1 MNVSRELS
9 NDYYHFKAN
18 SKDVELQLCISANFV
33 SIVSKISYQ
42 NFKKINT
49 TFFLKKSR
57 VKFFFLLFSIS
68 KIFTPLSPREK
79 KFLKNGNTLNS
90 IASVDSTTI
99 WNDCLAIIQQE
110 VDENSFATWFKPII
124 PLRTDGEILTIQV
137 PSQFF
142 YEWLEDHFVPVL
154 KKAVHQVL
162 GKGGRL
168 EYSVV
173 VDSGNKQSPPV
184 MVNYPNGNGT
194 NKNGNVQPVNGS
206 DVYSPFSF
214 RALNPQT
221 VNSRLNPNY
230 TFDNFIEGDCNRL
243 ARSAGLAVS
252 KKPGVTS
259 FNPLMLYGG
268 VGVGKTHLVQA
279 IGNEIKKSLPHKI
292 VLYVDQNDF
301 TSQFLNALQN
311 NKMQDFQNFYLQ
323 VDLLI
328 LDDVQFLAGREKTQE
343 IFFHIFNQLHQ
354 SGKQIIMTSDCPP
367 RDLKGFQERLL
378 SRFKWGLTADLQE
391 PDFETKLAII
401 NKKMQSDGI
410 DIPKDVAE
418 YLAYSVDTNLRD
430 MEGVLNS
437 LLFHAT
443 LLKKEIDLELAKE
456 VLKNIVKEIQSDVS
470 VDYIQ
475 KTVADYFKVELE
487 AMKGKVKKREIVIP
501 RQTAM
506 YFCKRYTQLTLALI
520 GENFGGRDHSTV
532 IHALESVEDM
542 MKTDANFKNSI
553 EELTK
558 KFKSRISA

>member
-1 MNVSRELS
+1 MEVNCTTVWNNCLQIIRQ
-9 NDYYHFKAN
+9 
-18 SKDVELQLCISANFV
+18 DVDD
-33 SIVSKISYQ
+33 Q
-42 NFKKINT
+42 NFN
-49 TFFLKKSR
+49 
-57 VKFFFLLFSIS
+57 
-68 KIFTPLSPREK
+68 
-79 KFLKNGNTLNS
+79 
-90 IASVDSTTI
+90 
-99 WNDCLAIIQQE
+99 
-110 VDENSFATWFKPII
+110 TWFKPIT
-124 PLRTDGEILTIQV
+124 PLRNEGDVLTIQV

-142 YEWLEDHFVPVL
+142 YEWLEEHYVPVL
-154 KKAVHQVL
+154 KKAIHEVL
-162 GKGGRL
+162 GTTGRL
-168 EYSVV
+168 EYSVII
-173 VDSGNKQSPPV
+173 DSGNQRNPPLV
-184 MVNYPNGNGT
+184 VNYPNGNGQ
-194 NKNGNVQPVNGS
+194 KRHDIQRVPGNTE
-206 DVYSPFSF
+206 DYSPFSF
-214 RALNPQT
+214 KPLNPQT
-221 VNSRLNPNY
+221 VNSRLNPAY
-230 TFDNFIEGDCNRL
+230 TFDNFVEGDCNRL
-243 ARSAGLAVS
+243 ARSAGVAVA

-279 IGNEIKKSLPHKI
+279 IGNEIKNKLPSKI

-311 NKMQDFQNFYLQ
+311 HKIQEFQNYYLQ

-343 IFFHIFNQLHQ
+343 MFFHIFNQLHQ

-401 NKKMQSDGI
+401 HNKMES
-410 DIPKDVAE
+410 E

-437 LLFHAT
+437 LIFHAT

-470 VDYIQ
+470 VDFIQ
-475 KTVADYFKVELE
+475 KIVADYFKVDIELLK
-487 AMKGKVKKREIVIP
+487 AKVKRREIVIP
-501 RQTAM
+501 RQLAM

-542 MKTDANFKNSI
+542 MKTDVNFKNSVD
-553 EELTK
+553 ELSK
-558 KFKSRISA
+558 KLKLRVAS

>member
-1 MNVSRELS
+1 MV
-9 NDYYHFKAN
+9 
-18 SKDVELQLCISANFV
+18 
-33 SIVSKISYQ
+33 
-42 NFKKINT
+42 
-49 TFFLKKSR
+49 
-57 VKFFFLLFSIS
+57 
-68 KIFTPLSPREK
+68 
-79 KFLKNGNTLNS
+79 
-90 IASVDSTTI
+90 VDCATVWS
-99 WNDCLAIIQQE
+99 DCLGVIRQE
-110 VDENSFATWFKPII
+110 VDEQNFNTWFKPIS
-124 PLRTDGEILTIQV
+124 PLKSEADVLTIQV

-142 YEWLEDHFVPVL
+142 YEWLEEHYVPVL
-154 KKAVHQVL
+154 KKAIHQVM
-162 GKGGRL
+162 GPNGRL
-168 EYSVV
+168 EYSVI
-173 VDSGNKQSPPV
+173 VDSGNHKNPPL

-194 NKNGNVQPVNGS
+194 KRYPFQATNGNTPHE
-206 DVYSPFSF
+206 DYSPFSF
-214 RALNPQT
+214 KALNPQT
-221 VNSRLNPNY
+221 VNSRLNPGY
-230 TFDNFIEGDCNRL
+230 TFDNFVEGDCNRL
-243 ARSAGLAVS
+243 ARSAGVAVA

-279 IGNEIKKSLPHKI
+279 IGNEIKRNLPEKI
-292 VLYVDQNDF
+292 VLYIDQNDF

-311 NKMQDFQNFYLQ
+311 HKIQEFQNYYLQ

-343 IFFHIFNQLHQ
+343 MFFHIFNQLHQ

-401 NKKMQSDGI
+401 HNKMQSDGI
-410 DIPKDVAE
+410 EIPTEVAE

-443 LLKKEIDLELAKE
+443 LLKKDIDLELAKE
-456 VLKNIVKEIQSDVS
+456 VLKNIVKEIQADVS
-470 VDYIQ
+470 VDFIQ
-475 KTVADYFKVELE
+475 KTVADYFKVSLDQ
-487 AMKGKVKKREIVIP
+487 MKSKVKKREIVIP
-501 RQTAM
+501 RQVAM

-542 MKTDANFKNSI
+542 MKTDANFKNSV
-553 EELTK
+553 EDLTK
-558 KFKSRISA
+558 KFKTRMTGSN

>member
-1 MNVSRELS
+1 MVIDCATVWS
-9 NDYYHFKAN
+9 
-18 SKDVELQLCISANFV
+18 
-33 SIVSKISYQ
+33 
-42 NFKKINT
+42 
-49 TFFLKKSR
+49 
-57 VKFFFLLFSIS
+57 
-68 KIFTPLSPREK
+68 
-79 KFLKNGNTLNS
+79 
-90 IASVDSTTI
+90 
-99 WNDCLAIIQQE
+99 DCLEIIRKE
-110 VDENSFATWFKPII
+110 VDEQDFNTWFKPIN
-124 PLRTDGEILTIQV
+124 PLKNDGDVLTIQV

-142 YEWLEDHFVPVL
+142 YEWLEEHYVPVL
-154 KKAVHQVL
+154 RSAIHQVL
-162 GKGGRL
+162 GPNGRL

-173 VDSGNKQSPPV
+173 VDSGNQKNPPL
-184 MVNYPNGNGT
+184 MVNYPNGNGMKR
-194 NKNGNVQPVNGS
+194 NHLQPMNGNGAHE
-206 DVYSPFSF
+206 DYSPFSF
-214 RALNPQT
+214 KALNPQT
-221 VNSRLNPNY
+221 VNSRLNPAY
-230 TFDNFIEGDCNRL
+230 RFENFVEGDCNRL
-243 ARSAGLAVS
+243 ARSAGVAVA
-252 KKPGVTS
+252 KKPGTTS

-279 IGNEIKKSLPHKI
+279 IGNEIKKNLPEKI

-311 NKMQDFQNFYLQ
+311 HKIQEFQNYYLQ

-343 IFFHIFNQLHQ
+343 MFFHIFNQLHQ

-401 NKKMQSDGI
+401 HNKMQSDGI
-410 DIPKDVAE
+410 EIPTEVAE

-443 LLKKEIDLELAKE
+443 LLKKDIDLELAKE

-470 VDYIQ
+470 VDFIQ
-475 KTVADYFKVELE
+475 KTVADYFKVSLE
-487 AMKGKVKKREIVIP
+487 QMKSKVKKREIVIP
-501 RQTAM
+501 RQVAM

-520 GENFGGRDHSTV
+520 GGNFGGRDHSTV

-542 MKTDANFKNSI
+542 MKTDVNFKNSVD
-553 EELTK
+553 ELTK
-558 KFKSRISA
+558 KFKSRMTGS

>member
-1 MNVSRELS
+1 MEVN
-9 NDYYHFKAN
+9 
-18 SKDVELQLCISANFV
+18 C
-33 SIVSKISYQ
+33 
-42 NFKKINT
+42 
-49 TFFLKKSR
+49 
-57 VKFFFLLFSIS
+57 
-68 KIFTPLSPREK
+68 
-79 KFLKNGNTLNS
+79 
-90 IASVDSTTI
+90 STV
-99 WNDCLAIIQQE
+99 WNDCLEIIRQS
-110 VDENSFATWFKPII
+110 VDEQNYNTWFKPIV
-124 PLRTDGEILTIQV
+124 PLRNEQDVLTIQV

-142 YEWLEDHFVPVL
+142 FEWLEEHYVPVL
-154 KKAVHQVL
+154 KKAIHQVM
-162 GKGGRL
+162 GESGRL
-168 EYSVV
+168 EYSVI
-173 VDSGNKQSPPV
+173 VDSGNQRNPPLL
-184 MVNYPNGNGT
+184 VNYPNGAGMKRSNAQVH
-194 NKNGNVQPVNGS
+194 NGNGNIE
-206 DVYSPFSF
+206 DYSPFSF
-214 RALNPQT
+214 KALNPQS

-230 TFDNFIEGDCNRL
+230 TFENFVEGDCNRL
-243 ARSAGLAVS
+243 GRAAGIAVA
-252 KKPGVTS
+252 KKPGLTS

-279 IGNEIKKSLPHKI
+279 IGNEIKKNLPSKI

-301 TSQFLNALQN
+301 TTQFLNALQN
-311 NKMQDFQNFYLQ
+311 HKMQEFRNFYLQ

-401 NKKMQSDGI
+401 HNKMESDGI
-410 DIPKDVAE
+410 EIPSEVAE

-437 LLFHAT
+437 LIFHAT

-456 VLKNIVKEIQSDVS
+456 VLRNIVKEIQSDVS
-470 VDYIQ
+470 VDFIQ
-475 KTVADYFKVELE
+475 KMVAEYFKVDIDSLK
-487 AMKGKVKKREIVIP
+487 AKVKKREIVIP
-501 RQTAM
+501 RQLAM

-542 MKTDANFKNSI
+542 IKTDPNFKNSV
-553 EELTK
+553 EELSK
-558 KFKSRISA
+558 KLKLRVAS

>member
-1 MNVSRELS
+1 MVV
-9 NDYYHFKAN
+9 D
-18 SKDVELQLCISANFV
+18 C
-33 SIVSKISYQ
+33 
-42 NFKKINT
+42 T
-49 TFFLKKSR
+49 TVWS
-57 VKFFFLLFSIS
+57 
-68 KIFTPLSPREK
+68 
-79 KFLKNGNTLNS
+79 
-90 IASVDSTTI
+90 
-99 WNDCLAIIQQE
+99 DCLEIIRKE
-110 VDENSFATWFKPII
+110 VDEQNYNTWFKPIN
-124 PLRTDGEILTIQV
+124 PLKHEDDVLTIQV

-142 YEWLEDHFVPVL
+142 YEWLEEHYVPVL
-154 KKAVHQVL
+154 KRAIHEVL
-162 GKGGRL
+162 GPNARL
-168 EYSVV
+168 EYSVI
-173 VDSGNKQSPPV
+173 VDSGNQKNPPL
-184 MVNYPNGNGT
+184 MVNYPNGNGMKR
-194 NKNGNVQPVNGS
+194 NHIQSMSGS
-206 DVYSPFSF
+206 GVHEDYSPFTF
-214 RALNPQT
+214 KPLNPQT

-230 TFDNFIEGDCNRL
+230 TFDNFVEGDCNRL
-243 ARSAGLAVS
+243 ARSAGVAVA
-252 KKPGVTS
+252 KKPGTTS

-268 VGVGKTHLVQA
+268 VGVGKTHLVQS
-279 IGNEIKKSLPHKI
+279 IGNEIKKNLPEKI
-292 VLYVDQNDF
+292 VLYIDQNDF

-311 NKMQDFQNFYLQ
+311 HKIQEFQNYYLQ

-343 IFFHIFNQLHQ
+343 MFFHIFNQLHQ

-401 NKKMQSDGI
+401 HNKMQSDGI
-410 DIPKDVAE
+410 EIPTEVAE

-443 LLKKEIDLELAKE
+443 LLKKDIDLELAKE

-475 KTVADYFKVELE
+475 KTVADYFKVSLE
-487 AMKGKVKKREIVIP
+487 QMKSKVKKREIVIP
-501 RQTAM
+501 RQVAM

-542 MKTDANFKNSI
+542 MKTDANFKNSVDD
-553 EELTK
+553 LTK
-558 KFKSRISA
+558 KFKSRMTA

>member
-1 MNVSRELS
+1 MNSTLP
-9 NDYYHFKAN
+9 
-18 SKDVELQLCISANFV
+18 VESATV
-33 SIVSKISYQ
+33 
-42 NFKKINT
+42 
-49 TFFLKKSR
+49 
-57 VKFFFLLFSIS
+57 
-68 KIFTPLSPREK
+68 
-79 KFLKNGNTLNS
+79 
-90 IASVDSTTI
+90 
-99 WNDCLAIIQQE
+99 WNDCLEIIKQS
-110 VDENSFATWFKPII
+110 VDEQSFNTWFKPIT
-124 PLRTDGEILTIQV
+124 PLRNEGDVLTIQV

-142 YEWLEDHFVPVL
+142 YEWLEEHYVPVL

-162 GKGGRL
+162 GENGRL
-168 EYSVV
+168 EYSVI
-173 VDSGNKQSPPV
+173 VDSGNHNNPPV
-184 MVNYPNGNGT
+184 LVNYPNGNGFKKS
-194 NKNGNVQPVNGS
+194 NAQAVNGNGHEE
-206 DVYSPFSF
+206 YSPFSF
-214 RALNPQT
+214 KALNPQT
-221 VNSRLNPNY
+221 VNSRLNPHYSFN
-230 TFDNFIEGDCNRL
+230 NFVEGDCNRL
-243 ARSAGLAVS
+243 ARSAGVAVA
-252 KKPGVTS
+252 KKPGTTS

-279 IGNEIKKSLPHKI
+279 IGNEIKKNLPEKI

-311 NKMQDFQNFYLQ
+311 HKMQEFQNFYLQ

-401 NKKMQSDGI
+401 HNKMQSDGI
-410 DIPKDVAE
+410 EIPTEVAE
-418 YLAYSVDTNLRD
+418 YLAFSVDTNLRD

-456 VLKNIVKEIQSDVS
+456 VLKNIVKEIQADVS
-470 VDYIQ
+470 VDFIQ
-475 KTVADYFKVELE
+475 KTVGDFFKVDLE
-487 AMKGKVKKREIVIP
+487 AMKSKVKKREIVIP

-542 MKTDANFKNSI
+542 MKTDANFKNSV

-558 KFKSRISA
+558 KFKTRMSA

>member
-1 MNVSRELS
+1 MV
-9 NDYYHFKAN
+9 
-18 SKDVELQLCISANFV
+18 
-33 SIVSKISYQ
+33 
-42 NFKKINT
+42 
-49 TFFLKKSR
+49 
-57 VKFFFLLFSIS
+57 
-68 KIFTPLSPREK
+68 
-79 KFLKNGNTLNS
+79 
-90 IASVDSTTI
+90 VDCATVWS
-99 WNDCLAIIQQE
+99 DCLEVIRLE
-110 VDENSFATWFKPII
+110 VDEQNYNTWFKPIS
-124 PLRTDGEILTIQV
+124 PLKSEADILTIQV

-142 YEWLEDHFVPVL
+142 YEWLEEHYVPVL
-154 KKAVHQVL
+154 KKAIHQVM
-162 GKGGRL
+162 GPNGRL
-168 EYSVV
+168 EYSVI
-173 VDSGNKQSPPV
+173 VDSGNHKNPPL

-194 NKNGNVQPVNGS
+194 KRYPFQTAGNTPHE
-206 DVYSPFSF
+206 DYSPFSF
-214 RALNPQT
+214 KPLNPQT
-221 VNSRLNPNY
+221 VNSRLNPSY
-230 TFDNFIEGDCNRL
+230 TFGNFVEGDCNRL
-243 ARSAGLAVS
+243 ARSAGVAVA

-279 IGNEIKKSLPHKI
+279 IGNEIKRNLPEKI
-292 VLYVDQNDF
+292 VLYIDQNDF

-311 NKMQDFQNFYLQ
+311 HKIQEFQNYYLQ

-343 IFFHIFNQLHQ
+343 MFFHIFNQLHQ
-354 SGKQIIMTSDCPP
+354 SGKQIIMTCDCPP

-401 NKKMQSDGI
+401 HNKMQSDGI
-410 DIPKDVAE
+410 DIPTEVAE

-443 LLKKEIDLELAKE
+443 LLKKDIDLELAKE

-475 KTVADYFKVELE
+475 KTVADYFKVELDQ
-487 AMKGKVKKREIVIP
+487 MKSKIKKREFVIP
-501 RQTAM
+501 RQVAM

-520 GENFGGRDHSTV
+520 GGNFGGRDHSTV

-542 MKTDANFKNSI
+542 MKTDANFKNSV

-558 KFKSRISA
+558 KFKSRMTAS

>member
-1 MNVSRELS
+1 MV
-9 NDYYHFKAN
+9 
-18 SKDVELQLCISANFV
+18 
-33 SIVSKISYQ
+33 
-42 NFKKINT
+42 
-49 TFFLKKSR
+49 
-57 VKFFFLLFSIS
+57 
-68 KIFTPLSPREK
+68 
-79 KFLKNGNTLNS
+79 
-90 IASVDSTTI
+90 VDCATVWS
-99 WNDCLAIIQQE
+99 DCLELIRKE
-110 VDENSFATWFKPII
+110 VDEQNYNTWFKPIN
-124 PLRTDGEILTIQV
+124 PLKHDDDVLTIQV

-142 YEWLEDHFVPVL
+142 YEWLEEHYVPVL
-154 KKAVHQVL
+154 KRAIHEVL
-162 GKGGRL
+162 GPNARL

-173 VDSGNKQSPPV
+173 VDSGNQKNLSL
-184 MVNYPNGNGT
+184 MVNYPNGNGMKR
-194 NKNGNVQPVNGS
+194 NHIQSMNGVHE
-206 DVYSPFSF
+206 DYSPFTF
-214 RALNPQT
+214 KALNPQT

-230 TFDNFIEGDCNRL
+230 TFDNFVEGDCNRL
-243 ARSAGLAVS
+243 ARSAGVAVA
-252 KKPGVTS
+252 KKPGTTS

-268 VGVGKTHLVQA
+268 VGVGKTHLVQS
-279 IGNEIKKSLPHKI
+279 IGNEIKKNLPEKI
-292 VLYVDQNDF
+292 VLYIDQNDF

-311 NKMQDFQNFYLQ
+311 HKIQEFQNYYLQ

-343 IFFHIFNQLHQ
+343 MFFHIFNQLHQ
-354 SGKQIIMTSDCPP
+354 TGKQIIMTSDCPP

-401 NKKMQSDGI
+401 HNKMQSDGI
-410 DIPKDVAE
+410 EIPTEVAE

-443 LLKKEIDLELAKE
+443 LLKKDIDLELAKE

-475 KTVADYFKVELE
+475 KTVADYFKVSLE
-487 AMKGKVKKREIVIP
+487 QMKSKVKKREIVIP
-501 RQTAM
+501 RQVAM

-542 MKTDANFKNSI
+542 MKTDANFKNSVDD
-553 EELTK
+553 LTK
-558 KFKSRISA
+558 KFKSRMTN

>member
-1 MNVSRELS
+1 MEVN
-9 NDYYHFKAN
+9 
-18 SKDVELQLCISANFV
+18 C
-33 SIVSKISYQ
+33 
-42 NFKKINT
+42 T
-49 TFFLKKSR
+49 T
-57 VKFFFLLFSIS
+57 V
-68 KIFTPLSPREK
+68 
-79 KFLKNGNTLNS
+79 
-90 IASVDSTTI
+90 
-99 WNDCLAIIQQE
+99 WNDCLEIISQS
-110 VDENSFATWFKPII
+110 VDEQNFNTWFKPII
-124 PLRTDGEILTIQV
+124 PVRVEHDVLTIQV

-142 YEWLEDHFVPVL
+142 YEWLEEHYVPVL
-154 KKAVHQVL
+154 KKAIHEVL
-162 GKGGRL
+162 GESGRL
-168 EYSVV
+168 EYSVI
-173 VDSGNKQSPPV
+173 VDSGNHRNPPLL
-184 MVNYPNGNGT
+184 VNYPNGAGMKRSNAQVH
-194 NKNGNVQPVNGS
+194 NGNGNIE
-206 DVYSPFSF
+206 DYSPFSF
-214 RALNPQT
+214 KALNPQS

-230 TFDNFIEGDCNRL
+230 TFENFVEGDCNRL
-243 ARSAGLAVS
+243 ARSAGIAVS

-279 IGNEIKKSLPHKI
+279 IGNEIKKNLPAKI

-301 TSQFLNALQN
+301 TTQFLNALQN
-311 NKMQDFQNFYLQ
+311 HKMQEFQNFYLQ

-401 NKKMQSDGI
+401 HNKMESDGI
-410 DIPKDVAE
+410 EIPTEVAE

-437 LLFHAT
+437 LIFHAT

-456 VLKNIVKEIQSDVS
+456 VLRNIVKEIQSDVS
-470 VDYIQ
+470 VDFIQ
-475 KTVADYFKVELE
+475 KMVAEYFKVDIDSLK
-487 AMKGKVKKREIVIP
+487 AKVKKREIVIP
-501 RQTAM
+501 RQLAM

-542 MKTDANFKNSI
+542 IKTDPNFKNSVD
-553 EELTK
+553 ELSK
-558 KFKSRISA
+558 KLKLRVAS

>member
-1 MNVSRELS
+1 MVVDCATVWSDCLEVIRKEV
-9 NDYYHFKAN
+9 D
-18 SKDVELQLCISANFV
+18 D
-33 SIVSKISYQ
+33 Q
-42 NFKKINT
+42 NFN
-49 TFFLKKSR
+49 
-57 VKFFFLLFSIS
+57 
-68 KIFTPLSPREK
+68 
-79 KFLKNGNTLNS
+79 
-90 IASVDSTTI
+90 
-99 WNDCLAIIQQE
+99 
-110 VDENSFATWFKPII
+110 TWFKPINPI
-124 PLRTDGEILTIQV
+124 KSEADVLTIQV

-142 YEWLEDHFVPVL
+142 YEWLEEHYVPVL
-154 KKAVHQVL
+154 KRAIHQVL
-162 GKGGRL
+162 GANGRL

-173 VDSGNKQSPPV
+173 VDSGNQKNPPL
-184 MVNYPNGNGT
+184 MVNYPNGNGMKR
-194 NKNGNVQPVNGS
+194 NHLQPMNGNGHE
-206 DVYSPFSF
+206 DYSPFSF
-214 RALNPQT
+214 KALNPQT
-221 VNSRLNPNY
+221 VNSRLNPTY
-230 TFDNFIEGDCNRL
+230 TFDNFVEGDCNRL
-243 ARSAGLAVS
+243 ARSAGVAVA
-252 KKPGVTS
+252 KKPGTTS

-279 IGNEIKKSLPHKI
+279 IGNEIKKNLPEKI

-311 NKMQDFQNFYLQ
+311 HKIQEFQNYYLQ

-343 IFFHIFNQLHQ
+343 MFFHIFNQLHQ

-401 NKKMQSDGI
+401 HNKMQSDGI
-410 DIPKDVAE
+410 EIPTEVAE

-443 LLKKEIDLELAKE
+443 LLKKDIDLELAKE

-470 VDYIQ
+470 VDFIQ
-475 KTVADYFKVELE
+475 KTVADYFKVSLE
-487 AMKGKVKKREIVIP
+487 QMKSKVKKREIVIP
-501 RQTAM
+501 RQVAM

-542 MKTDANFKNSI
+542 MKTDANFKNSVDD
-553 EELTK
+553 LTK
-558 KFKSRISA
+558 KFKSRMTA

>member
-1 MNVSRELS
+1 MEV
-9 NDYYHFKAN
+9 DYG
-18 SKDVELQLCISANFV
+18 
-33 SIVSKISYQ
+33 
-42 NFKKINT
+42 T
-49 TFFLKKSR
+49 T
-57 VKFFFLLFSIS
+57 V
-68 KIFTPLSPREK
+68 
-79 KFLKNGNTLNS
+79 
-90 IASVDSTTI
+90 
-99 WNDCLAIIQQE
+99 WNDCLDIIRQS
-110 VDENSFATWFKPII
+110 VDEQSFSTWFKPII
-124 PLRTDGEILTIQV
+124 PLRTESDVLTIQV

-142 YEWLEDHFVPVL
+142 YEWLEEHYVPVL
-154 KKAVHQVL
+154 KKAINTIL
-162 GKGGRL
+162 GPAGRL

-173 VDSGNKQSPPV
+173 VDSGNTNNPPL
-184 MVNYPNGNGT
+184 MVNYPNTGNGT
-194 NKNGNVQPVNGS
+194 KRMGMRQGGNGVNL
-206 DVYSPFSF
+206 DDYSPFSF
-214 RALNPQT
+214 KPLNPQT
-221 VNSRLNPNY
+221 VNSRLNPAY
-230 TFDNFIEGDCNRL
+230 SFDNFVEGDCNRL
-243 ARSAGLAVS
+243 ARSAGLAVA

-279 IGNEIKKSLPHKI
+279 IGNDIKKNLPDRI

-311 NKMQDFQNFYLQ
+311 HKIQEFQNYYLQ

-343 IFFHIFNQLHQ
+343 MFFHIFNQLHQ

-401 NKKMQSDGI
+401 HNKMESDGI
-410 DIPKDVAE
+410 DIPTDVAE

-437 LLFHAT
+437 LIFHAT

-487 AMKGKVKKREIVIP
+487 AMKGKIKKREIVIP
-501 RQTAM
+501 RQVAM

-542 MKTDANFKNSI
+542 MKTDPNFKNSVD
-553 EELTK
+553 ELTK
-558 KFKSRISA
+558 KLKMRMSL

>member
-1 MNVSRELS
+1 MEV
-9 NDYYHFKAN
+9 A
-18 SKDVELQLCISANFV
+18 
-33 SIVSKISYQ
+33 
-42 NFKKINT
+42 T
-49 TFFLKKSR
+49 
-57 VKFFFLLFSIS
+57 
-68 KIFTPLSPREK
+68 
-79 KFLKNGNTLNS
+79 
-90 IASVDSTTI
+90 ASV
-99 WNDCLAIIQQE
+99 WNDCLEIIKHE
-110 VDENSFATWFKPII
+110 VDEQSFATWFKPIT
-124 PLRTDGEILTIQV
+124 PLRTEGDVLTIQV

-142 YEWLEDHFVPVL
+142 YEWLEEHYVPVL
-154 KKAVHQVL
+154 KKAVHQIL
-162 GKGGRL
+162 GSGGRL
-168 EYSVV
+168 EYSVI
-173 VDSGNKQSPPV
+173 VDSGNQTNPPV
-184 MVNYPNGNGT
+184 LVNYPNGNGFKKS
-194 NKNGNVQPVNGS
+194 NAQAVNGHEE
-206 DVYSPFSF
+206 YSPFSF
-214 RALNPQT
+214 KALNPQT

-230 TFDNFIEGDCNRL
+230 SFDNFVEGDCNRL
-243 ARSAGLAVS
+243 ARSAGVAVA
-252 KKPGVTS
+252 KKPGTTS

-279 IGNEIKKSLPHKI
+279 IGNEIKKNLPKKI

-311 NKMQDFQNFYLQ
+311 HKMQEFQNFYLQ

-401 NKKMQSDGI
+401 HNKMQSDGI
-410 DIPKDVAE
+410 EIPSEVAE
-418 YLAYSVDTNLRD
+418 YLAFSVDTNLRD

-475 KTVADYFKVELE
+475 KTVADFFKVELE
-487 AMKGKVKKREIVIP
+487 AMKSKGKKREIVMP

-542 MKTDANFKNSI
+542 MKTDANYKNSV

-558 KFKSRISA
+558 KFKSRMSA